1 MLKKYFLLFT
11 AALIAMALSFSSAEA
26 KGKVHNNNTFRIV
39 QEAFK
44 KQVSISEKPRT
55 KKEIHDILQGY
66 FTEDV
71 IKKFMKENVVKVKG
85 GYAAL
90 GSDNA
95 AYYIPF
101 FNYGTKTKV
110 IENQKRSIKYVQ
122 EKMQAGEGPVS
133 YAPHYET
140 VKMEKI
146 SGKWKVSAISINSR
160 KLPAAAK

>member
-1 MLKKYFLLFT
+1 MSKYFLLFT
-11 AALIAMALSFSSAEA
+11 VALIAMAFSFSSAGA
-26 KGKVHNNNTFRIV
+26 KGEVHNNNTFGIV
-39 QEAFK
+39 QEAFN

-71 IKKFMKENVVKVKG
+71 IKKFMKQNVVKVKG

-101 FNYGTKTKV
+101 FSYGTKTKV
-110 IENQKRSIKYVQ
+110 IENQNHSIKYVQ

-133 YAPHYET
+133 YTPHYET
-140 VKMEKI
+140 VKMEEI
-146 SGKWKVSAISINSR
+146 SGKWKVSSITINSR